1 VVSGVAAVASI
12 AKAVAVVVED
22 QAAAGIVVGSAVDIK
37 P

>member
-1 VVSGVAAVASI
+1 VAAVASI

-22 QAAAGIVVGSAVDIK
+22 QEAAAGIVVGSAEDTK